1 MAEVRKEDLS
11 LEGFLEWE
19 NRQPERWE
27 RVGGVVRMMAGGT
40 AEHDQL
46 AMRIGTAL
54 ANRLQGRPCIVHGSN
69 LKVLSPRG
77 DATYPDVFVRCG
89 RPLRGVTAIDDPV
102 LVAEVLSPST
112 AMYDLTRKRLAYQ
125 GIPSLQ
131 VVLWVH
137 PDRMRVDIMRRV
149 GGGWRDEEAAEG
161 PAGVVALPELGIEL
175 SLAELYEGVPLEE
188 P

>member
-40 AEHDQL
+40 LGHD
-46 AMRIGTAL
+46 RIGIRIASEL
-54 ANRLQGRPCIVHGSN
+54 DSRLRGRPCFVHGSN
-69 LKVLSPRG
+69 AKVVSPRG
-77 DATYPDVFVRCG
+77 DVMYPDAFVRCG
-89 RPLRGVTAIDDPV
+89 PMDPRATRVDDPV
-102 LVAEVLSPST
+102 LVVEVLSPST

-125 GIPSLQ
+125 SIPSLQ

-149 GGGWRDEEAAEG
+149 EGGWRDEEAAEG
-161 PAGVVALPELGIEL
+161 PAGMVALPELGIVLPL
-175 SLAELYEGVPLEE
+175 SELYEGVPLEE